1 MPDGDGYVV
10 LTGIGTVYKY
20 GSAADPATLG
30 TLGFPYSPGNDQSRS
45 IAITPDGQG
54 YVVLLANGTISKW
67 GTAATGPLAALP
79 SPVFSGDDARSIAVM
94 PDGAG
99 YLVLDRL
106 GGVAKYG
113 TAAAGPGRRGEHA
126 VLRDRRGARHRAR
139 SAPGATTWSTAGAG
153 IWASQQLPA
162 RQKPEE
168 RAVRRPL
175 ARRDDHRRSTGRV
188 RNDGTT
194 VTGVAS

>member
-30 TLGFPYSPGNDQSRS
+30 ALGFPYSPGNDQSRS

-54 YVVLLANGTISKW
+54 YVVLLADGTVSKW

-79 SPVFSGDDARSIAVM
+79 SPVFGGDDARSIAVT

-99 YLVLDRL
+99 YLVLDRARRR
-106 GGVAKYG
+106 VEVRHRHP
-113 TAAAGPGRRGEHA
+113 GPARRGEHA
-126 VLRDRRGARHRAR
+126 RTSASTSRATSCSLGALA
-139 SAPGATTWSTAGAG
+139 ATTCSTAGAG
-153 IWASQQLPA
+153 SGRPSCC
-162 RQKPEE
+162 P
-168 RAVRRPL
+168 RA
-175 ARRDDHRRSTGRV
+175 
-188 RNDGTT
+188 GTRGACCSPT
-194 VTGVAS
+194 AGAA